1 MLELETFDEKK
12 AYLEQ
17 FKKFKKKMISLNMQQ
32 REIKEKI
39 ISINAM
45 IYSDMPRGSSTQKD
59 LSDYIVQLEEIN
71 QNIEDL
77 RKIINN
83 KYLIIKRAISTV
95 EDPDESDIL
104 HYCYIDDYR
113 WKLISKK
120 TGYSIRQCQR
130 ICNSGIENILFKK

>member
-1 MLELETFDEKK
+1 
-12 AYLEQ
+12 
-17 FKKFKKKMISLNMQQ
+17 MQQ
-32 REIKEKI
+32 IELKEKI

-45 IYSDMPRGSSTQKD
+45 IYSDIPRGSSNQKD

-71 QNIEDL
+71 QNISDL
-77 RKIINN
+77 KNIINS
-83 KYLIIKRAISTV
+83 KYLIIKKAISNV
-95 EDPDESDIL
+95 EDPDESSIL
-104 HYCYIDDYR
+104 HMCYIDDYK

>member
-1 MLELETFDEKK
+1 MIKLDTFEEKK
-12 AYLEQ
+12 GYLEQ
-17 FKKFKKKMISLNMQQ
+17 FKKFKKKMKSLNMQQ
-32 REIKEKI
+32 RELEEKI
-39 ISINAM
+39 ISVKAM
-45 IYSDMPRGSSTQKD
+45 IYSDMPRGSSNHKD

-83 KYLIIKRAISTV
+83 KYLIIKRAIMSV
-95 EDPDESDIL
+95 EDPDESLIL
-104 HYCYIDDYR
+104 QYCYIDDCR

-130 ICNSGIENILFKK
+130 ICKSGIENILFKK